1 MKIFGYK
8 TLPSTN
14 TFALEHFTQFEHL
27 DIITANTQTAGK
39 GRKGRKWSSETGGL
53 YFTLIYKPENIAA
66 ENISSLTQVMAISV
80 CKAIKDLGAKAYLK
94 WPNDVLYKGKK
105 FCGILSEAVLEN
117 NILKGLVIGVGVN
130 IEQKVII
137 SDKPFTT
144 LAEMGIKISKS
155 VLIEKIFSN
164 FKNCQQENFIEE
176 FKSLCPN
183 FGKEITVDDKT
194 GIFEDMDKT
203 GCMLLKTKKGIE
215 KIIVGDVQF

>member
-1 MKIFGYK
+1 MKIFGYT
-8 TLPSTN
+8 TLTSTN
-14 TFALEHFTQFEHL
+14 TFALEHFGEFEHL
-27 DIITANTQTAGK
+27 NVITANTQTAGK

-53 YFTLIYKPENIAA
+53 YFTLIYKPENIVA
-66 ENISSLTQVMAISV
+66 ENISSLTQIMAISV
-80 CKAIKDLGAKAYLK
+80 CKAIKNLGAKAYLK

-130 IEQKVII
+130 IEQKVIV

-144 LAEMGIKISKS
+144 LSEMGIKISKS

-164 FKNCQQENFIEE
+164 FKNCRKENFIEE